1 MKKGQFFLKTQQNN
15 EKMFFLAVFLF
26 SFCAATILQNVF
38 NALFSDSN
46 NENNQ
51 KYHRHSGYVR
61 HDSDSYST
69 SYRSNS
75 NQSNPKR
82 RCRRSSNGGN
92 GATGES
98 DDENVENVETES
110 TLPESGSQNTN
121 AAIARQISEF
131 VNDQGWTVP
140 VYPFFRTESKNVS
153 VIGRKRTIV
162 THRIVDRIIV
172 GVYRVGE
179 NNTLHVAFAV
189 DRNDAFTG
197 NDNPFVY
204 NRSYKKQ
211 IRSRLLETALVR
223 LARNPVVVSID
234 DNLAKAVSTVDTSNK
249 TEIVRFDKNAIVPLL
264 RKIMMNYTSS
274 RYSIVSNISVQPVW
288 NRPNRKDKSTFTK
301 LGEGPFVGSF
311 SLIESPL

>member
-1 MKKGQFFLKTQQNN
+1 
-15 EKMFFLAVFLF
+15 MFFLAVFLF

-38 NALFSDSN
+38 KALFSDSN
-46 NENNQ
+46 SQ
-51 KYHRHSGYVR
+51 YQRHSGYVR
-61 HDSDSYST
+61 NDYEY
-69 SYRSNS
+69 SYRNS
-75 NQSNPKR
+75 SSQSNPKR
-82 RCRRSSNGGN
+82 RRRRSPNGGI
-92 GATGES
+92 GES
-98 DDENVENVETES
+98 DDENVENVENADNADTDAVA
-110 TLPESGSQNTN
+110 PESGSQNTN

-234 DNLAKAVSTVDTSNK
+234 DNLAKAISTVDTSNK
-249 TEIVRFDKNAIVPLL
+249 TEIVRFDKNAIVPLF